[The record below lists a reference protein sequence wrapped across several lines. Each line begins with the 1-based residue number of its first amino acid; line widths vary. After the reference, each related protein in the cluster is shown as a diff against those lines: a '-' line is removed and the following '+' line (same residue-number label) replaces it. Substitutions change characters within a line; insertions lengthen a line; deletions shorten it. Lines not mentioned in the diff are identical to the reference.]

1 METIRQKLTRKR
13 RRLFSLMLLAF
24 VVFATG
30 MTLGTNNK
38 AFILIGLLGFVAAM
52 AAVLG
57 LLFWIRCPLCKG
69 NLGYALSWPATWDMS
84 VSKQIKYC
92 QFCGVSLDKE
102 NNQVNR
108 IERN

>member
-1 METIRQKLTRKR
+1 
-13 RRLFSLMLLAF
+13 MLIAF
-24 VVFATG
+24 VVFAAG

-38 AFILIGLLGFVAAM
+38 AFILIGLIGFVAVM
-52 AAVLG
+52 AAVLA
-57 LLFWIRCPLCKG
+57 LLFSMRCPLCNG

-102 NNQVNR
+102 ISQIINR
-108 IERN
+108 KES